1 MAVIGCLPIDRAKEI
16 QLLNDFRR
24 FEVEN
29 FPDCPLKF
37 FFVDFAGTESIDA
50 DANGLGMT
58 DGVRKL
64 NFASIRQTGG
74 HDILRYPAAHVSRAA
89 VDFGWIFSRERAAAV
104 PSHSAVGVADDFAA
118 RDACVALRAA
128 DHEPARWID

>member
-50 DANGLGMT
+50 DADGLGMAN
-58 DGVRKL
+58 GVGEL
-64 NFASIRQTGG
+64 NFTSFRQTSC
-74 HDILRYPAAHVSRAA
+74 DDSLCDPAPHVSGAA
-89 VDFGWIFSRERAAAV
+89 IHLCWIFSGKRAASVA
-104 PSHSAVGVADDFAA
+104 SHSAVGITDDLAT
-118 RDACVALRAA
+118 RDAC
-128 DHEPARWID
+128 